1 MVALGICCCMGFS
14 LVVES
19 GGYSPVVVHG
29 VPIAVVPPVADHG
42 PWRARVELWL
52 ADSVAPRPVG
62 SSQTSGGARVP
73 CSGGQILIHCTTREV
88 PPPLFTTKLEQQGT
102 FSVKASCAN
111 YNSHSTNNLH
121 DSSGARKNEIVL
133 NN

>member
-1 MVALGICCCMGFS
+1 MVKSGKFHEASRFSGFLFSFFAFCFVFVLLCWVFVAVHGFS
-14 LVVES
+14 LVAAS
-19 GGYSPVVVHG
+19 RGYSPVVVHG

-88 PPPLFTTKLEQQGT
+88 PPGFLNDLKLGDREM
-102 FSVKASCAN
+102 S
-111 YNSHSTNNLH
+111 
-121 DSSGARKNEIVL
+121 R
-133 NN
+133 